1 MNSPHIVYSTSSWH
15 YRLIVYIFSAEFFL
29 ETDGFDYQAMD
40 SVSMEK
46 HFKII
51 YKKKPRTV
59 NLCPYCRAVVGA
71 VIMLP
76 FIILWRLF
84 PHKEKI
90 RTHQEIIK
98 RSQRNSRIAQY
109 ITASGMA
116 GFGMWN
122 LSTENYFLAVF
133 YFGLAFFNLFS
144 VRIFK
149 WIATRLPKKE
159 FKAKPIKKLK
169 VSSKIVKTITEKHDL
184 ICPPIFFID
193 TTANET
199 IR

>member
-1 MNSPHIVYSTSSWH
+1 MNSPHIVYSTNSWH
-15 YRLIVYIFSAEFFL
+15 YRLIVYIFSPEFFL

-40 SVSMEK
+40 SVNMDK
-46 HFKII
+46 DFKII
-51 YKKKPRTV
+51 YKKKPKTV

-84 PHKEKI
+84 PHKKTI
-90 RTHQEIIK
+90 RTHKEIMK
-98 RSQRNSRIAQY
+98 RSQRNSWIVRCIAVV
-109 ITASGMA
+109 GMA
-116 GFGMWN
+116 GFGVWN
-122 LSTENYFLAVF
+122 LSTENYFMAVF
-133 YFGLAFFNLFS
+133 YFVLALFNLFG

-149 WIATRLPKKE
+149 WVATRLPKKQ

-169 VSSKIVKTITEKHDL
+169 VSSKFVKTITEKHDL
-184 ICPPIFFID
+184 ICPPIFFIEK
-193 TTANET
+193 TADED

>member
-1 MNSPHIVYSTSSWH
+1 MNGPHIMYSTSSWH

-29 ETDGFDYQAMD
+29 EIDDIDFKAMEGVD
-40 SVSMEK
+40 MTKYFE
-46 HFKII
+46 II
-51 YKKKPRTV
+51 YKKKSRTV

-76 FIILWRLF
+76 FIIIWRLF

-90 RTHQEIIK
+90 RTHKEIMK
-98 RSQRNSRIAQY
+98 RSQRQSRIVLA
-109 ITASGMA
+109 IAASIMA
-116 GFGMWN
+116 GLGIWQ
-122 LSTENYFLAVF
+122 LSTENYFMAVF

-144 VRIFK
+144 SRIFK
-149 WIATRLPKKE
+149 WVATRMPEKQFKE
-159 FKAKPIKKLK
+159 KPIKKQ
-169 VSSKIVKTITEKHDL
+169 SSKIRNAITEKHDL

-193 TTANET
+193 TTAKET